1 MIYDT
6 KISFP
11 IISSMFKTH
20 RSWFVFQLQ
29 KAKEDAEEAYNTISE
44 VAKKEVTGQNLCT
57 CIIEMP
63 ENYM

>member
-1 MIYDT
+1 
-6 KISFP
+6 
-11 IISSMFKTH
+11 MFKTH
-20 RSWFVFQLQ
+20 RSWFAFSVFQLQ

-57 CIIEMP
+57 SNIEMP